1 MMNSLRGD
9 TKSIYIYI
17 YILKFKD
24 KISQYKNRDLDHVW
38 LKI

>member
-9 TKSIYIYI
+9 TKSIYI

-24 KISQYKNRDLDHVW
+24 KISQYKNRDLDHV
-38 LKI
+38 